1 MKIFSTVRHD
11 FVNDQCVVSVAVL
24 LNCSRRVVPKILI
37 QYLVGGGGGG
47 GSETFP
53 TFCGAEFPMACE
65 VTYQLIFM

>member
-37 QYLVGGGGGG
+37 QYLVGGGG
-47 GSETFP
+47 
-53 TFCGAEFPMACE
+53 EFRNISDILRSGVPHGM
-65 VTYQLIFM
+65 

>member
-37 QYLVGGGGGG
+37 QYLVGGGEGVQKH
-47 GSETFP
+47 FRH
-53 TFCGAEFPMACE
+53 FAERSSPWH
-65 VTYQLIFM
+65 VR